1 MLVSHKISRNLV
13 TAVVKRTPDVA
24 CFNRERVLGEL
35 EFERD
40 SHSMLGAAYA
50 EGLASSAAVRF
61 STTAEAA
68 ADAAAR
74 AVHITDGLVR
84 TPMAMNLGSA
94 GVRTGGA
101 HRLRHWLPAPGAG
114 REGGVIDFHVD
125 HMARA
130 PGAESEWPDH
140 VPESGGQV

>member
-1 MLVSHKISRNLV
+1 
-13 TAVVKRTPDVA
+13 
-24 CFNRERVLGEL
+24 
-35 EFERD
+35 
-40 SHSMLGAAYA
+40 MLGAAYA

-61 STTAEAA
+61 SATAEAA

>member
-1 MLVSHKISRNLV
+1 
-13 TAVVKRTPDVA
+13 
-24 CFNRERVLGEL
+24 
-35 EFERD
+35 
-40 SHSMLGAAYA
+40 MLGAAYA
-50 EGLASSAAVRF
+50 AGLASSAAVRF

-130 PGAESEWPDH
+130 PGAESEWSDH